1 MKPCKTCG
9 KESSQDYCVKCIDF
23 FCVTASMGSGVCIET
38 LALPSDSNNATPSS
52 EIKIRHNFEEEN
64 DGKNL
69 SKL

>member
-1 MKPCKTCG
+1 
-9 KESSQDYCVKCIDF
+9 
-23 FCVTASMGSGVCIET
+23 MGSGVCIET